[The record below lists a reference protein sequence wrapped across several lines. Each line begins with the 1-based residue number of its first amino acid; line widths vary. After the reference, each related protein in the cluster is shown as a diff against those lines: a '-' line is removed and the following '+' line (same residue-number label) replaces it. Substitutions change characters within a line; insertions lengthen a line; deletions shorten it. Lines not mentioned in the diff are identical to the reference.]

1 MDNPDIPNILEK
13 LISILGRIV
22 LTCPYDIK
30 DKSAATAKS
39 LVLLTQSHSSTVAH
53 ELMNL
58 LRTLHGI
65 LGWNQ
70 SLNAMLMQKLNLAAY
85 FLSEVCLNSAMHEN
99 QTSDQ
104 QHFMVVAC
112 LNVIGA
118 WDVRPRIGALVE
130 IDNSQGTVI
139 GISTKGKLCVQI
151 HETAEL
157 KKIPV
162 QSLKILKDIEF
173 NFDKMPLGE
182 SFVKT
187 WANLF
192 LIRNTYTQER
202 KFYHGKQYILYEQVN

>member
-1 MDNPDIPNILEK
+1 MDNSEIPSVVEK

-30 DKSAATAKS
+30 DRSSIMVKS
-39 LVLLTQSHSSTVAH
+39 LVLLTQSHSSTVAQ
-53 ELMNL
+53 EIINL

-70 SLNAMLMQKLNLAAY
+70 VINVMLMQKLNLAAY
-85 FLSEVCLNSAMHEN
+85 FLSEACLNSSMHEG

-130 IDNSQGTVI
+130 IDNNQGTVI

-151 HETAEL
+151 HDSTEIRKAP
-157 KKIPV
+157 I
-162 QSLKILKDIEF
+162 QNLKILNDTEF
-173 NFDKMPLGE
+173 KFDKMPLGE
-182 SFVKT
+182 NFVKT

-192 LIRNTYTQER
+192 LIRNTYSQDR
-202 KFYHGKQYILYEQVN
+202 KFYHGKHKVHFR

>member
-1 MDNPDIPNILEK
+1 MDNPEIPPVIEK

-22 LTCPYDIK
+22 LTCPYDVK
-30 DKSAATAKS
+30 DKSIYTAKS
-39 LVLLTQSHSSTVAH
+39 LVLLTQSHSSTVAY

-58 LRTLHGI
+58 LRTLHNL

-70 SLNAMLMQKLNLAAY
+70 ILNAMLMQKLNLAAY
-85 FLSEVCLNSAMHEN
+85 FLSEVCLNNSIHEG

-104 QHFMVVAC
+104 QHYMVVAC

-118 WDVRPRIGALVE
+118 WDIRPRIGALAEVDGNE
-130 IDNSQGTVI
+130 GTVI
-139 GISTKGKLCVQI
+139 GISTKGKLCVQLHNNEEI
-151 HETAEL
+151 RKAPIQNL
-157 KKIPV
+157 KM
-162 QSLKILKDIEF
+162 LKDIEF
-173 NFDKMPLGE
+173 HFDRMPLGE

-202 KFYHGKQYILYEQVN
+202 KFYHGECIA